1 MTTSL
6 TKCIDLCLNWML
18 INYAHIYWTQQLAGL
33 DRRSSMEILFIWY
46 LLNSLS
52 FIDLTNICLFDW
64 CFLIR
69 VIDIPLFIWL
79 TFISL
84 FDWCFLIHVID
95 IDWYDLT
102 FIHLFYA
109 HERVFFKVLCFK
121 LFIYIFT
128 SAKLFPYLFTPVV
141 VFDLKLIND
150 LLNSI
155 FTNVL
160 N

>member
-1 MTTSL
+1 MYISTGHNNWL
-6 TKCIDLCLNWML
+6 AWIDAAPWK
-18 INYAHIYWTQQLAGL
+18 YYSFDIYW
-33 DRRSSMEILFIWY
+33 ILCH
-46 LLNSLS
+46 LL
-52 FIDLTNICLFDW
+52 
-64 CFLIR
+64 
-69 VIDIPLFIWL
+69 IWL
-79 TFISL
+79 TFVYLIDFLDSCDWHSFILWLTFIRL